1 VTVQTNSHTQNNN
14 VDPKKPNSV
23 NLTDQGSLSF
33 TRTQNHRINFNLE
46 QRFDSS
52 NSLIFRPGV
61 TIQTSTP
68 NSSSNTS
75 TTAKDGSLIN
85 SLAGYTNSFNSGF
98 NINNSNIQF
107 RHKFNKPFRT
117 ISLDVN
123 TTANV
128 NNGYGNNYS
137 INTFAGGTV
146 DTINQHYNDSL
157 HAITLS
163 PTLSYT
169 EPIAKNQIL
178 EFNYNYTYNK
188 NTSINN
194 TYDFDESLKT
204 FTRFDSLFSN
214 SYKFTSTSNRF
225 TLNYRIQNEKF
236 NLGVG
241 SGLQLTDFTS
251 VNTTKDITVAHN
263 YVNLT
268 PTANF
273 IYNFSKTRHLRFNYS
288 GRTGTPTP
296 SQLQPL
302 TTTSD
307 NVNFQTGNPDLKP
320 QFTHS
325 LRVLFTSFD
334 PVSQRLMFGTVN
346 ASTIVNDI
354 QSSIVTYAKGIR
366 RNTFVNLGGTYNLS
380 GYFNYG
386 FALKK
391 PKSNLN
397 FITNLNYSQSQTLQ
411 ADSTQAANNA
421 FSHDYTRNT
430 TLSETVSW
438 TTNIKKNFDM
448 NFSSASTYNIARTTG
463 QTNLNYYTQVLSA
476 EITAYTNSGWLIA
489 TTFDYTF
496 SGNRAPGYNA
506 SVPLLN
512 PSIAKQ
518 LFKKKNGELR
528 LSVFDLLNQNTAVT
542 RTVTANQITDSR
554 TNTLRRYAML
564 TFTYNLN
571 NFAGS
576 QQRRMPGFF
585 PGGGRFRG
593 GGGGGGG
600 MRGGGGPDF

>member
-1 VTVQTNSHTQNNN
+1 M
-14 VDPKKPNSV
+14 
-23 NLTDQGSLSF
+23 
-33 TRTQNHRINFNLE
+33 
-46 QRFDSS
+46 
-52 NSLIFRPGV
+52 
-61 TIQTSTP
+61 
-68 NSSSNTS
+68 
-75 TTAKDGSLIN
+75 
-85 SLAGYTNSFNSGF
+85 
-98 NINNSNIQF
+98 
-107 RHKFNKPFRT
+107 
-117 ISLDVN
+117 N

-137 INTFAGGTV
+137 LNNFAQLGYT
-146 DTINQHYNDSL
+146 DTLNQHYIDSL
-157 HAITLS
+157 HSITLS

-169 EPIAKNQIL
+169 EPIAKNQIIEL
-178 EFNYNYTYNK
+178 NYNYTYNK
-188 NTSINN
+188 NTSVNN
-194 TYDFDESLKT
+194 TYDFDEGSKT
-204 FTRFDSLFSN
+204 FSKFDTLFSN
-214 SYKFTSTSNRF
+214 SYKFTSTANRF

-236 NLGVG
+236 NLGIG
-241 SGLQLTDFTS
+241 SGLQFTDFNS
-251 VNTTKDITVAHN
+251 FNTTKNITVAHN

-288 GRTGTPTP
+288 GRTGTPTA

-302 TTTSD
+302 ITTSD
-307 NVNFQTGNPDLKP
+307 SVNFQVGNPSLKP

-325 LRVLFTSFD
+325 LRILFTSFD
-334 PVSQRLMFGTVN
+334 PVSQRLMFGTIN

-354 QSSIVTYAKGIR
+354 QSEIVNTGKGGR
-366 RNTFVNLGGTYNLS
+366 TTTSVNLNGTYNVS

-397 FITNLNYSQSQTLQ
+397 FITNVNYSQSQSLQ
-411 ADSTQAANNA
+411 KDSGDVDFLHN
-421 FSHDYTRNT
+421 YTRNT
-430 TLSETVSW
+430 TLAETVSW

-448 NFSSASTYNIARTTG
+448 NFSSASTYNIARNSLLPTSN
-463 QTNLNYYTQVLSA
+463 QNYYTQVLSA

-528 LSVFDLLNQNTAVT
+528 LSVFDLLNQNTSVT
-542 RTVTANQITDSR
+542 RTNSNDQITDTR
-554 TNTLRRYAML
+554 TNTLKRYAML

-576 QQRRMPGFF
+576 QQRKMPGFF

-593 GGGGGGG
+593 GDGGGGG
-600 MRGGGGPDF
+600 MRGGARPDF